1 MSDFS
6 MGAGLSSR
14 TFVFLKLSA
23 MDAAVAAA
31 EEVAAAQKAEAELS
45 AERAAYDAKEKAA
58 QDARARQAESEM
70 KPELVRFQQ

>member
-1 MSDFS
+1 V
-6 MGAGLSSR
+6 LNR
-14 TFVFLKLSA
+14 LCP
-23 MDAAVAAA
+23 
-31 EEVAAAQKAEAELS
+31 